1 MPLTILDH
9 VASESV
15 ALQAGWIK
23 TLLAGTEIHAAV
35 RENFEDHPDG
45 GHRCK
50 LCGERVGHPRA
61 AAAHLAV
68 KHWHALRKP
77 AKGDRIAA
85 VGTSEGASK
94 GWDARGRRTHDVL
107 VSSGFKHRGTD
118 NGLHKY
124 TGKTREKDTEEERG
138 RVINHSVWVD
148 KQTGAWAHESGPH
161 GLGMARGRGDGP
173 GSKSLD
179 SYIGSGRFH
188 GTHALSRNGPVWDR
202 LR

>member
-9 VASESV
+9 IASEAV
-15 ALQAGWIK
+15 ALQSGYMK

-77 AKGDRIAA
+77 AKGDRISA
-85 VGTSEGASK
+85 G
-94 GWDARGRRTHDVL
+94 
-107 VSSGFKHRGTD
+107 
-118 NGLHKY
+118 
-124 TGKTREKDTEEERG
+124 
-138 RVINHSVWVD
+138 
-148 KQTGAWAHESGPH
+148 
-161 GLGMARGRGDGP
+161 GP
-173 GSKSLD
+173 GSGRHPSFGAMQKAGFKET
-179 SYIGSGRFH
+179 GSRRVGVRTFTANLKTLPSKFDEH
-188 GTHALSRNGPVWDR
+188 VTNYHHRIDVKDNGSWRHTKGPVNTNMSIGRVHGKNLDQLHEHLTSGKFQKSFRNEGWKAGFGKWDNVPEAR
-202 LR
+202 